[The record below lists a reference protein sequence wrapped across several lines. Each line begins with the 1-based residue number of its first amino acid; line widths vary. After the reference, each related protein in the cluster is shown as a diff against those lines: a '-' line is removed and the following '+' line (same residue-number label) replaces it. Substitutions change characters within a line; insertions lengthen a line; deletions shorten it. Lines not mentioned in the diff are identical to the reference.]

1 MLYRAARRLR
11 LGLGVRLFAMS
22 VEHPLP
28 GRRAPMETLDRN
40 RSLLAQATG
49 YVYKEVAGHELA
61 AWVFKPENHPA
72 STPLPAILFFFS
84 SSWDSGLVSQFAP
97 HCLHFAQRGMV
108 AMTVEYRTSSQH
120 GAGPLDAMADARS
133 AVRWARRHATELG
146 VDPLRLAGAGGSAGA
161 HAILTAAMLRE
172 KEYDSPSD
180 PSDQSCVPDALILF
194 DPLVDINETR
204 PGRKFNISSFP
215 SRQAARQASP
225 LRRVRSKLPPMLL
238 MHGTAD
244 RILPFETT
252 RAFAKKMRRWFRRND
267 CRLIPYEGCGHSFF
281 NFNVN
286 PQLFEATIT
295 QMDKFLIEKGF
306 IEPTPAAEN
315 ESAL

>member
-61 AWVFKPENHPA
+61 AWVFKPEIHPA

-108 AMTVEYRTSSQH
+108 AMTVEY
-120 GAGPLDAMADARS
+120 
-133 AVRWARRHATELG
+133 V
-146 VDPLRLAGAGGSAGA
+146 
-161 HAILTAAMLRE
+161 
-172 KEYDSPSD
+172 Y
-180 PSDQSCVPDALILF
+180 
-194 DPLVDINETR
+194 
-204 PGRKFNISSFP
+204 
-215 SRQAARQASP
+215 
-225 LRRVRSKLPPMLL
+225 
-238 MHGTAD
+238 
-244 RILPFETT
+244 
-252 RAFAKKMRRWFRRND
+252 
-267 CRLIPYEGCGHSFF
+267 
-281 NFNVN
+281 
-286 PQLFEATIT
+286 
-295 QMDKFLIEKGF
+295 
-306 IEPTPAAEN
+306 
-315 ESAL
+315 